1 MLPTETL
8 TRERK
13 NIMTNDGQPRIVV
26 IGGGTGMPVLLRG
39 LKQYPV
45 DITAIVTVADDGGS
59 SGRLREDLHIPPPG
73 DIRNV
78 LAALSD
84 VEPLV
89 EEMFQHRFTNSN
101 ELSGH
106 SLGNLILAAMT
117 SITGNFVH
125 AIQEMSKFLNVHG
138 KVLPA
143 ANQNVVLHAKMEDGT
158 TVSGESKIPYS
169 GKKIKQVYLTPRNIY
184 PLPETIQAIR
194 QADLIIIGPG
204 SLYTSILPNL
214 LVPKLGDEVCHARAK
229 KVYICNLMT
238 QAGETLG
245 YTASDHVKAIYDHMN
260 CEFINTILV
269 NNEEIPKDVKL
280 RYNEELAEP
289 VYYDLPDLYDLGLEV
304 VHADIANLANGALRH
319 DPKKVAKILYDML
332 INETNKRY
340 EA

>member
-1 MLPTETL
+1 MS
-8 TRERK
+8 
-13 NIMTNDGQPRIVV
+13 NYGQPRIVV
-26 IGGGTGMPVLLRG
+26 IGGGTGLPVLLRG

-78 LAALSD
+78 LASLSD

-89 EEMFQHRFTNSN
+89 EEMFQHRFKTSN

-125 AIQEMSKFLNVHG
+125 AIQEMSKILNVHG

-143 ANQNVVLHAKMEDGT
+143 ANQSVVLHAEMEDGT

-169 GKKIKQVYLTPRNIY
+169 GKRIKKVFMTPENIR
-184 PLPETIQAIR
+184 PLPETLQAIR

-214 LVPKLGDEVCHARAK
+214 LVPKIGDELCQSQAK

-238 QAGETLG
+238 QAGETHG
-245 YTASDHVKAIYDHMN
+245 FSASDHVKALYDHMS
-260 CEFINTILV
+260 CAFINTILV
-269 NNEEIPKDVKL
+269 NNEEIPQDIQL
-280 RYNEELAEP
+280 RYNEELADP
-289 VYYDLPDLYDLGLEV
+289 VVYDLPQLFELGLEV
-304 VHADIANLANGALRH
+304 VHADIAYQENGALRH
-319 DPKKVAKILYDML
+319 DPKKVAKILYNLLLD
-332 INETNKRY
+332 ETKKRY
-340 EA
+340 ET

>member
-1 MLPTETL
+1 M
-8 TRERK
+8 REF
-13 NIMTNDGQPRIVV
+13 GQPRIVI
-26 IGGGTGMPVLLRG
+26 IGGGTGLPVLLRG

-59 SGRLREDLHIPPPG
+59 SGRLRDDLHIPPPG

-78 LAALSD
+78 LAAMSD

-89 EEMFQHRFTNSN
+89 EEMFQHRFTTSN

-125 AIQEMSKFLNVHG
+125 AIQEMSKVLNVRG

-143 ANQNVVLHAKMEDGT
+143 ANQSVILHAEMEDGT
-158 TVSGESKIPYS
+158 IVSGESKIPFS
-169 GKKIKQVYLTPRNIY
+169 GKRIKKVFLSPKEIR
-184 PLPETIQAIR
+184 PLPESIQAIR
-194 QADLIIIGPG
+194 QADLIIMGPG

-214 LVPKLGDEVCHARAK
+214 LVPRLGDEVCRSRAK

-238 QAGETLG
+238 QAGETHG
-245 YTASDHVKAIYDHMN
+245 FTASEHVKAIYDHMG
-260 CEFINTILV
+260 CAFIDTILV
-269 NNEEIPKDVKL
+269 NNEEIPPDVQL
-280 RYNEELAEP
+280 RYNEELADP
-289 VYYDLPDLYDLGLEV
+289 VKYDFAQLYELGLEV
-304 VHADIANLANGALRH
+304 VLGDIAIQEKGALRH
-319 DPKKVAKILYDML
+319 DPKKVADILYNL
-332 INETNKRY
+332 LLTEANKQY

>member
-1 MLPTETL
+1 M
-8 TRERK
+8 REL
-13 NIMTNDGQPRIVV
+13 GQPRIVV
-26 IGGGTGMPVLLRG
+26 IGGGTGLPVLLRG
-39 LKQYPV
+39 LKQFPV

-78 LAALSD
+78 LASLSD

-89 EEMFQHRFTNSN
+89 EEMFQHRFETTN

-125 AIQEMSKFLNVHG
+125 AIQEMSKILNVRG

-143 ANQNVVLHAKMEDGT
+143 ANQSVVLHAEMEDGAV
-158 TVSGESKIPYS
+158 VSGESKIPYS
-169 GKKIKQVYLTPRNIY
+169 GKKIKKVFLTPDNIR
-184 PLPETIQAIR
+184 PLPESIQAIR

-214 LVPKLGDEVCHARAK
+214 LVPRLGDEVCRSHAK

-238 QAGETLG
+238 QAGETHG
-245 YTASDHVKAIYDHMN
+245 YSASDHVNAIYDHMS
-260 CEFINTILV
+260 CAFIDTILV
-269 NNEEIPKDVKL
+269 NDKEIPQDVQL
-280 RYNEELAEP
+280 RYNEELAQP
-289 VYYDLPDLYDLGLEV
+289 VQYDLPRLFKLGIEV
-304 VHADIANLANGALRH
+304 VHADIAYLENGALRH
-319 DPKKVAKILYDML
+319 DPKKVAKILYNLL
-332 INETNKRY
+332 ITETKMRY
-340 EA
+340 ET

>member
-1 MLPTETL
+1 M
-8 TRERK
+8 REL
-13 NIMTNDGQPRIVV
+13 GQPRIVI
-26 IGGGTGMPVLLRG
+26 IGGGTGLPVLLRG
-39 LKQYPV
+39 LKHYPV

-59 SGRLREDLHIPPPG
+59 SGRLRDDLQIPPPG

-89 EEMFQHRFTNSN
+89 EEMFQHRFKTSN

-125 AIQEMSKFLNVHG
+125 AIQEMSKVLNVRG

-143 ANQNVVLHAKMEDGT
+143 ANQSVVLHAEMEDGT
-158 TVSGESKIPYS
+158 VVSGESKIPFS
-169 GKKIKQVYLTPRNIY
+169 GKKIKKVFLTPEVIT
-184 PLPETIQAIR
+184 PLPESIQAIR

-214 LVPKLGDEVCHARAK
+214 LVPRLGEELCRSQAK

-238 QAGETLG
+238 QAGETHG
-245 YTASDHVKAIYDHMN
+245 YTASEHVKAIYEHMA
-260 CEFINTILV
+260 CAFMDTILI
-269 NNEEIPKDVKL
+269 NDQEIPEDIQL
-280 RYNEELAEP
+280 RYNEEFANP
-289 VYYDLPDLYDLGLEV
+289 VHYDLTQIFELGLEV
-304 VHADIANLANGALRH
+304 VHADIAIQENGALRH
-319 DPKKVAKILYDML
+319 DPKKVAQILYNLL
-332 INETNKRY
+332 ISETKRRY

>member
-1 MLPTETL
+1 MS
-8 TRERK
+8 
-13 NIMTNDGQPRIVV
+13 IYGQPRIVV
-26 IGGGTGMPVLLRG
+26 IGGGTGLPVLLRG
-39 LKQYPV
+39 LKQFPV

-78 LAALSD
+78 LASLSD

-89 EEMFQHRFTNSN
+89 EEMFQHRFKTSN

-125 AIQEMSKFLNVHG
+125 AIQEMSKILNVHG

-143 ANQNVVLHAKMEDGT
+143 ANQSVVLHAEMEDGT
-158 TVSGESKIPYS
+158 IVSGESKIPYS
-169 GKKIKQVYLTPRNIY
+169 GKRIKKVFMTPENIR

-214 LVPKLGDEVCHARAK
+214 LVPRIGDELCRSHAK

-238 QAGETLG
+238 QAGETHG
-245 YTASDHVKAIYDHMN
+245 FTASDHVKALYDHMS
-260 CEFINTILV
+260 CAFINTILV
-269 NNEEIPKDVKL
+269 NNEEIPQDIQL
-280 RYNEELAEP
+280 RYNEELADP
-289 VYYDLPDLYDLGLEV
+289 VLYDLPRLFELGLEV
-304 VHADIANLANGALRH
+304 VHADIAYQENGALRH
-319 DPKKVAKILYDML
+319 DPKKVAEILYNLLL
-332 INETNKRY
+332 IETKKRY
-340 EA
+340 ET

>member
-1 MLPTETL
+1 
-8 TRERK
+8 
-13 NIMTNDGQPRIVV
+13 MTNLVMPKIVI
-26 IGGGTGMPVLLRG
+26 IGGGTGLPVLLRG
-39 LKQYPV
+39 LKKYPL

-59 SGRLREDLHIPPPG
+59 SGRLREEMDIPPPG

-89 EEMFQHRFTNSN
+89 EELFQHRFTTSK

-125 AIQEMSKFLNVHG
+125 AIQEMSKVLNVKG

-143 ANQNVVLHAKMEDGT
+143 ANQSVVLHAEMEDGT
-158 TVSGESKIPYS
+158 IVSGESKIPYS
-169 GKKIKQVYLTPRNIY
+169 GKIIKKVFLTPNIVK
-184 PLPETIQAIR
+184 PLPETIHAIR

-214 LVPKLGDEVCHARAK
+214 LVPKLGQEICRARAK

-238 QAGETLG
+238 QAGETLD
-245 YTASDHVKAIYDHMN
+245 YTASDHVKAIYDHMR
-260 CEFINTILV
+260 CAFIDTIL
-269 NNEEIPKDVKL
+269 
-280 RYNEELAEP
+280 
-289 VYYDLPDLYDLGLEV
+289 
-304 VHADIANLANGALRH
+304 
-319 DPKKVAKILYDML
+319 
-332 INETNKRY
+332 INSENIRRKP
-340 EA
+340 

>member
-1 MLPTETL
+1 M
-8 TRERK
+8 REL
-13 NIMTNDGQPRIVV
+13 GQPRIVV
-26 IGGGTGMPVLLRG
+26 IGGGTGLPVLLRG

-59 SGRLREDLHIPPPG
+59 SGRLRENLHIPPPG

-78 LAALSD
+78 LASLSD

-89 EEMFQHRFTNSN
+89 EEMFQHRFKTAN

-125 AIQEMSKFLNVHG
+125 AIQEMSKILNVRG

-143 ANQNVVLHAKMEDGT
+143 ANQSVVLHAEMEDGAI
-158 TVSGESKIPYS
+158 VSGESKIPYS
-169 GKKIKQVYLTPRNIY
+169 GKKIKRVYLTSKSSIR
-184 PLPETIQAIR
+184 PLPESIQAIR

-214 LVPKLGDEVCHARAK
+214 LVPLLGDEVCNSLAK

-238 QAGETLG
+238 QAGETHG
-245 YTASDHVKAIYDHMN
+245 FTASDHVKAIYDHLN
-260 CEFINTILV
+260 CSFINTILV
-269 NNEEIPKDVKL
+269 NNEEIPPDIQL
-280 RYNEELAEP
+280 RYNEELADP
-289 VYYDLPDLYDLGLEV
+289 VQYDLPRLSELGLEV
-304 VHADIANLANGALRH
+304 VHADIAYQENGALRH
-319 DPKKVAKILYDML
+319 DPKKVAKILYNLL
-332 INETNKRY
+332 IDETKKRY
-340 EA
+340 ES